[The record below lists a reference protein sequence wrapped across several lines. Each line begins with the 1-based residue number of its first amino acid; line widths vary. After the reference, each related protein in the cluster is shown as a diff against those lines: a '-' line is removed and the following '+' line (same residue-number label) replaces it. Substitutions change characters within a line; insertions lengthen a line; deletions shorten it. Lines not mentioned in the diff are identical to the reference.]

1 MEHNTIYQD
10 NRSTMILETNIRV
23 SNGKRTKYIKARYYM
38 VKDTV
43 DRGDLKIEWC
53 PTEEM
58 WADVLTKP
66 KQGR

>member
-1 MEHNTIYQD
+1 MLFKRNGWG
-10 NRSTMILETNIRV
+10 S
-23 SNGKRTKYIKARYYM
+23 SGKRTKHSKAIYYM

-43 DRGDLKIEWC
+43 DRGDLKIEWW

-66 KQGR
+66 KQGK